1 MRIKHWPVFALI
13 GICIV
18 LIFANSLTPARE
30 SYALSGAFAKALLS
44 KFSADPL
51 SANLI
56 LRKIAHFLEYAAL
69 GAVMRVALNTSIAQ
83 KHQRTAG
90 LAIALIVPLV
100 DEALQRTVPGRS
112 SSLFD
117 VAIDVCGC
125 AVGSMICAMIIQ
137 HKRHK
142 EGESI

>member
-1 MRIKHWPVFALI
+1 MRAKRWPAFVLI
-13 GICIV
+13 GICIA
-18 LIFANSLTPARE
+18 LIFANSLTPARA

-69 GAVMRVALNTSIAQ
+69 GAVMRMALNTSIAQ
-83 KHQRTAG
+83 EHQRTAG
-90 LAIALIVPLV
+90 IMIALIVPLI

-112 SSLFD
+112 SSLRD

-125 AVGSMICAMIIQ
+125 AAGSMICARII
-137 HKRHK
+137 KRKANK
-142 EGESI
+142 EGD